1 VNYVGFAIF
10 CVYCD
15 VLCGEILSYV
25 IIVIVVV
32 NKIRETLA
40 KFFVNWK
47 KHDNAI
53 ETL

>member
-40 KFFVNWK
+40 KFLCELEK
-47 KHDNAI
+47 
-53 ETL
+53 T